1 VNFTFVDHFIL
12 PFVILI
18 ILLLILFY
26 CSFYFCH
33 SLYIYLFAFFSSLY
47 WNLIEIR
54 HAQTNFWLF
63 FMILLNKKVDVVKV
77 YINQGIL
84 IKTKKDQT
92 KTFLKIV
99 EFKIRM
105 TKSISINLEYDF
117 N

>member
-1 VNFTFVDHFIL
+1 
-12 PFVILI
+12 
-18 ILLLILFY
+18 
-26 CSFYFCH
+26 
-33 SLYIYLFAFFSSLY
+33 
-47 WNLIEIR
+47 
-54 HAQTNFWLF
+54 
-63 FMILLNKKVDVVKV
+63 MILLNKKVDVVKV